1 MFDFISEN
9 LMLPLL
15 NFLNQFCNNYAFS
28 IVLLTLIVKLAFW
41 SLNKKQFDSMKN
53 MQEIQPKVKEL
64 QEKFKED
71 PKKMQME
78 IMGLYKA
85 YNVNPLGG
93 CLPLLVQ
100 MPFFIGIFSTLR
112 SEAFLKMV
120 TEAPSASNFFWI
132 TDLTAPDPLMIL
144 PVLIG
149 AITWVSQK
157 FMTTDPKQAQMMA
170 FMPVLMIVMSFKLPA
185 GILIY
190 WFASQLFSTLQQIY
204 MSGKFDN
211 LFKNK
216 AKA

>member
-1 MFDFISEN
+1 MFEFISEN

-41 SLNKKQFDSMKN
+41 GLNKKQFESMKK

-64 QEKFKED
+64 QEKYKET
-71 PKKMQME
+71 PQKMQME

-85 YNVNPLGG
+85 YNINPLGG

-112 SEAFLKMV
+112 SETFQQLV
-120 TEAPSASNFFWI
+120 TKSEFSSSFFWI
-132 TDLTAPDPLMIL
+132 QDLTVADSTYIL
-144 PVLIG
+144 PILIG
-149 AITWVSQK
+149 AVTWVSQK

-170 FMPVLMIVMSFKLPA
+170 FMPALMVVMSFKLPA

-190 WFASQLFSTLQQIY
+190 WFSSQLFSTLQQVY
-204 MSGKFDN
+204 MSGKLDN
-211 LFKNK
+211 LLKNK